1 MIGFEACI
9 NSPSQESDRGIN
21 CPYHSEFRDPPK
33 MPLPKL

>member
-1 MIGFEACI
+1 MIGFETCI
-9 NSPSQESDRGIN
+9 NSPQETDLGMN